1 MCACVSDVE
10 SAPVGPLP
18 IAVELHSSSR
28 RQQALPISRSG
39 HGPPQSN
46 LAAALHLQ
54 VPRPRRP
61 GGHEALPH
69 WAGSGARQLLFALWR
84 LTLVPR
90 SGTPFEE
97 RRSTALTPPP
107 HEMRDVLRG
116 YGCKRG
122 GLRANILGCAGACYT
137 SACKLHH
144 PGTSSAAG
152 AGADAPFFFLATGAS
167 AAGVD
172 DDFFLAGAVAGAK
185 VGLVE

>member
-1 MCACVSDVE
+1 M
-10 SAPVGPLP
+10 
-18 IAVELHSSSR
+18 
-28 RQQALPISRSG
+28 
-39 HGPPQSN
+39 
-46 LAAALHLQ
+46 
-54 VPRPRRP
+54 
-61 GGHEALPH
+61 
-69 WAGSGARQLLFALWR
+69 
-84 LTLVPR
+84 
-90 SGTPFEE
+90 
-97 RRSTALTPPP
+97 ALTPPP
-107 HEMRDVLRG
+107 REMRTVLRG

-167 AAGVD
+167 AAGLD